1 MTEEQRLAD
10 NEIYKRMWRILESKE
25 AFNEISEED
34 EEFFKSNLKKITE
47 YYEKNFYKWKLV
59 SSNYRFYDE
68 VLDPEFDDHIMTVD
82 EWNESLELGLYGNY
96 DGTGYWVKEGKACRD
111 AEVFHSPQLDA
122 THVVWYN
129 K

>member
-25 AFNEISEED
+25 AGNEMPEED
-34 EEFFKSNLKKITE
+34 EEFFKSNLKKITT
-47 YYEKNFYKWKLV
+47 YYEKNFYKWKSV
-59 SSNYRFYDE
+59 SKNNRVYDGE
-68 VLDPEFDDHIMTVD
+68 VFDFADVMTAE
-82 EWNESLELGLYGNY
+82 EWNEAVSQGCFNND
-96 DGTGYWVKEGKACRD
+96 DGSGYWVKDGKECIE

-122 THVVWYN
+122 THVAWYN

>member
-25 AFNEISEED
+25 AGNEMPEDD
-34 EEFFKSNLKKITE
+34 EEFFKSNLKKITT
-47 YYEKNFYKWKLV
+47 YYEKNFYKWKSV
-59 SSNYRFYDE
+59 SKNNRVYDGE
-68 VLDPEFDDHIMTVD
+68 VFDFADVMTAE
-82 EWNESLELGLYGNY
+82 EWNEAVSQGCFNND
-96 DGTGYWVKEGKACRD
+96 DGSGYWVKDGKECIE

-122 THVVWYN
+122 THVAWYN

>member
-25 AFNEISEED
+25 AGNEIPEDD
-34 EEFFKSNLKKITE
+34 EEFFKSNLKKITT
-47 YYEKNFYKWKLV
+47 YYEKNFYKWKSV
-59 SSNYRFYDE
+59 SKNNRVYDGE
-68 VLDPEFDDHIMTVD
+68 VFDFADVMTAE
-82 EWNESLELGLYGNY
+82 EWNEAVSQGCFNND
-96 DGTGYWVKEGKACRD
+96 DGSGYWVKDGKECIE

-122 THVVWYN
+122 THVAWYN

>member
-25 AFNEISEED
+25 TGSEITTED
-34 EEFFKSNLKKITE
+34 DEFFKSNLKKITT
-47 YYEKNFYKWKLV
+47 YYEKNFYKWKSV
-59 SSNYRFYDE
+59 SKNNRIYDGE
-68 VLDPEFDDHIMTVD
+68 VYDFADVMTAE
-82 EWNESLELGLYGNY
+82 EWNEAVSQGWFNND
-96 DGTGYWVKEGKACRD
+96 DGSGYWVKDGKECRE

-122 THVVWYN
+122 THVAWYN

>member
-25 AFNEISEED
+25 AGNEIPEDD
-34 EEFFKSNLKKITE
+34 EEFFKSNLKKITT
-47 YYEKNFYKWKLV
+47 YYEKNFYKWKSV
-59 SSNYRFYDE
+59 SKNNRVYDGE
-68 VLDPEFDDHIMTVD
+68 VFDFADVMTAE
-82 EWNESLELGLYGNY
+82 EWNEAVSQGCFNNY
-96 DGTGYWVKEGKACRD
+96 DGSGYWVKDGKECIE

-122 THVVWYN
+122 THVAWYN

>member
-25 AFNEISEED
+25 AGNELTQED
-34 EEFFKSNLKKITE
+34 EEFFKENLKKITK
-47 YYEKNFYKWKLV
+47 YYEKNFYKWKRV
-59 SSNYRFYDE
+59 SSQIRIYDIE
-68 VLDPEFDDHIMTVD
+68 VYDFADVMTAEEWKEAVDGGWFNNDDG
-82 EWNESLELGLYGNY
+82 S
-96 DGTGYWVKEGKACRD
+96 GYWVKDGKECKD

-122 THVVWYN
+122 THVAWYN